1 MLKVLF
7 QIRLHHHHRII
18 KWSIFCVIVAAVVAV
33 AASLHFANIRLRY

>member
-1 MLKVLF
+1 MLQVLL
-7 QIRLHHHHRII
+7 QIRLYRII